1 MFIFRMTEEDLA
13 FLPPYFGKT
22 EFPGL
27 STAAASGRKAVKPYR
42 DEAQVLKGWK
52 ERRWLVREDG
62 AETWS
67 FREELDFMMRILA
80 EPSGFF
86 ICRNAGGGILWGAY
100 FHRDAIV
107 LMDYLKEER
116 QYRLTWVSSIPYAV
130 GSLYNLMS
138 GMFPEK
144 NRFRG
149 GMSGRQ
155 ALNILCRAEGTEIQD
170 VLCED
175 GSGRYSFRSGEFGEP
190 EKACTFTDA
199 FNILSFK
206 MTGLHGCPVREIPG
220 KRNVRYRPAC

>member
-1 MFIFRMTEEDLA
+1 MFIFKMTEEDLA

-27 STAAASGRKAVKPYR
+27 KTAAPAGRKAVKPYR
-42 DEAQVLKGWK
+42 DEEQILREWK

-67 FREELDFMMRILA
+67 FCEELDFMMRILA
-80 EPSGFF
+80 EPSGCF
-86 ICRNAGGGILWGAY
+86 ICRNARGGVLWGAF

-144 NRFRG
+144 NRSG
-149 GMSGRQ
+149 YGMAGSRE
-155 ALNILCRAEGTEIQD
+155 LNILCRTEGTEIQD

-175 GSGRYSFRSGEFGEP
+175 GSGWYSFRTGAFGEP
-190 EKACTFTDA
+190 EKAWTFTDV
-199 FNILSFK
+199 FNIFSLK
-206 MTGLHGCPVREIPG
+206 MMGLHSCPVREVRG
-220 KRNVRYRPAC
+220 KRSVQYRPAC